1 MQPRRLPL
9 WAKAEKRGNAHSHDP
24 GPCGGRRV
32 NRALTFIFVTVLID
46 AIGFGVVI
54 PVFPQLIVRLSG
66 QPLATTAE
74 VSGWI
79 AFMYASIQ
87 FVMGPVIGGLSD
99 RFGRRPVLLASLAA
113 FAADYVVMAFAPTL
127 WWLVAARVV
136 AGITGAT
143 FPTAYAYIA
152 DVTPPEKRGANFG
165 VIGMAF
171 GFGFIIGPAL
181 GGFVARYGEAVPF
194 LVSAGLAAA
203 NFLYGLIVLPESL
216 PPEKRR
222 AFEWRRANPVGALLR
237 LKSAHPVVLMLAA
250 TVFVWTLSYQSLYS
264 IWSYHGQLR
273 YGWNAEQ
280 VGWSLA
286 AVGVTGAIV
295 QGFLGRRLIPRFG
308 QRRIIAV
315 GIVSAVAGYST
326 YAMADA
332 GWMVYLGIAVSACQ
346 GLVFPCLQGL
356 MSAEM
361 PPSEQGELQGAVA
374 SIQSL
379 SAIIGPPLMTT
390 VFARFSADG
399 APVHAPGAPFV
410 VSLFFVGLTALL
422 FLRVQGVS
430 RAVPAA

>member
-1 MQPRRLPL
+1 M
-9 WAKAEKRGNAHSHDP
+9 
-24 GPCGGRRV
+24 
-32 NRALTFIFVTVLID
+32 NRALAFIFVTVLID
-46 AIGFGVVI
+46 AIGFGIVI
-54 PVFPQLIVRLSG
+54 PVFPQLIVKLTGRD
-66 QPLATTAE
+66 LAHAAE

-79 AFMYASIQ
+79 AFLYASVQ
-87 FVMGPVIGGLSD
+87 FLMGPVIGGLSD

-113 FAADYVVMAFAPTL
+113 FSLDYVVMAFAPTL

-165 VIGMAF
+165 IIGMAF

-181 GGFVARYGEAVPF
+181 GGFVAKYGTEVPF
-194 LVSAGLAAA
+194 LVSAGLAMA
-203 NFLYGLIVLPESL
+203 NFLYGLFVLPESL
-216 PPEKRR
+216 APAQRR
-222 AFEWRRANPVGALLR
+222 PFEWRRANPVGALMR

-273 YGWNAEQ
+273 YGWTPEQ

-295 QGFLGRRLIPRFG
+295 QGFLGRKLIPRFG
-308 QRRIIAV
+308 QRRIIVV
-315 GIVSAVAGYST
+315 GLISAVAGYST

-356 MSAEM
+356 MSAEVA
-361 PPSEQGELQGAVA
+361 PNEQGELQGAVA

-379 SAIIGPPLMTT
+379 SAIVGPPLMTT
-390 VFARFSADG
+390 VFARFSAPD
-399 APVHAPGAPFV
+399 AAVHAPGAPFL
-410 VSLFFVGLTALL
+410 VSLFFVGITAIM
-422 FLRVQGVS
+422 FF
-430 RAVPAA
+430 RAHTGRRMVAAE

>member
-1 MQPRRLPL
+1 M
-9 WAKAEKRGNAHSHDP
+9 
-24 GPCGGRRV
+24 
-32 NRALTFIFVTVLID
+32 NRALAFIFVTVLID

-54 PVFPQLIVRLSG
+54 PVFPQLIVKLSG
-66 QPLATTAE
+66 HPLATAAE

-79 AFMYASIQ
+79 AFMYAGIQ
-87 FVMGPVIGGLSD
+87 FIMGPVIGGLSD

-113 FAADYVVMAFAPTL
+113 FSLDYVVMAYAPTL
-127 WWLVAARVV
+127 GWLVAARAI

-171 GFGFIIGPAL
+171 GLGFIIGPAL
-181 GGFVARYGEAVPF
+181 GGFVAKFGAEVPF
-194 LVSAGLAAA
+194 LVAAGLAMT
-203 NFLYGLIVLPESL
+203 NFVYGLFVLPESL
-216 PPEKRR
+216 APAMRR
-222 AFEWRRANPVGALLR
+222 PFQWRRANPVGALMR

-250 TVFVWTLSYQSLYS
+250 TVFVWTLSYQSLYT

-273 YGWNAEQ
+273 YGWSPEQ

-286 AVGVTGAIV
+286 AVGLTGAIV
-295 QGFLGRRLIPRFG
+295 QGLLGRKLIPRFG
-308 QRRIIAV
+308 QRRVILF

-326 YAMADA
+326 YAMADE

-356 MSAEM
+356 MSAEV
-361 PPSEQGELQGAVA
+361 PASEQGELQGAVA

-379 SAIIGPPLMTT
+379 SAIVGPPLMTT
-390 VFARFSADG
+390 VFARFSVAD
-399 APVHAPGAPFV
+399 APIYAPGAPFV
-410 VSLFFVGLTALL
+410 VSLVFVGVTAVM
-422 FLRVQGVS
+422 FSRANAGR

>member
-1 MQPRRLPL
+1 M
-9 WAKAEKRGNAHSHDP
+9 
-24 GPCGGRRV
+24 
-32 NRALTFIFVTVLID
+32 NRALAFIFITVLID

-54 PVFPQLIVRLSG
+54 PVFPQLIVKLTGRD
-66 QPLATTAE
+66 LAHAAE

-79 AFMYASIQ
+79 AFLYASVQ
-87 FVMGPVIGGLSD
+87 FLMGPVIGGLSD

-113 FAADYVVMAFAPTL
+113 FSLDYVVMAFAPTL

-181 GGFVARYGEAVPF
+181 GGFVAQFGTEVPF
-194 LVSAGLAAA
+194 LVSAGLAMA
-203 NFLYGLIVLPESL
+203 NFLYGLFVLPESL

-222 AFEWRRANPVGALLR
+222 AFEWRRANPVGALMR

-273 YGWNAEQ
+273 YDWTPEQ

-286 AVGVTGAIV
+286 AVGLTGAIV
-295 QGFLGRRLIPRFG
+295 QGWLGRKLIPRFG
-308 QRRIIAV
+308 QRRIIV
-315 GIVSAVAGYST
+315 FGLISAVAGYST

-356 MSAEM
+356 MSAEVA
-361 PPSEQGELQGAVA
+361 PNEQGELQGAVA

-379 SAIIGPPLMTT
+379 SAIVGPPLMTT
-390 VFARFSADG
+390 VFARFSVAD
-399 APVHAPGAPFV
+399 APIYAPGAPFV
-410 VSLFFVGLTALL
+410 VSLVFVGVTAVM
-422 FLRVQGVS
+422 FFRAHAGRRVV
-430 RAVPAA
+430 AAE

>member
-1 MQPRRLPL
+1 M
-9 WAKAEKRGNAHSHDP
+9 
-24 GPCGGRRV
+24 
-32 NRALTFIFVTVLID
+32 NRALAFIFITVLID

-54 PVFPQLIVRLSG
+54 PVFPQLIVKLTGRD
-66 QPLATTAE
+66 LAHAAE

-79 AFMYASIQ
+79 AFLYASVQ
-87 FVMGPVIGGLSD
+87 FLMGPVIGGLSD
-99 RFGRRPVLLASLAA
+99 RFGRRPVLLASMAA
-113 FAADYVVMAFAPTL
+113 FSLDYVVMAFAPTL

-181 GGFVARYGEAVPF
+181 GGFVAQFGTEVPF
-194 LVSAGLAAA
+194 LVSAGLAMA
-203 NFLYGLIVLPESL
+203 NFLYGLFVLPESL

-222 AFEWRRANPVGALLR
+222 ACEWCRANPVGALMR

-273 YGWNAEQ
+273 YGWTPEQ

-295 QGFLGRRLIPRFG
+295 QGFLGRKLIPRFG
-308 QRRIIAV
+308 QRRIIV
-315 GIVSAVAGYST
+315 FGLISAVAGYST

-356 MSAEM
+356 MSAEVA
-361 PPSEQGELQGAVA
+361 PNEQGELQGAVA

-379 SAIIGPPLMTT
+379 SAIVGPPLMTT
-390 VFARFSADG
+390 VFARFSVAD
-399 APVHAPGAPFV
+399 APIYAPGAPFV
-410 VSLFFVGLTALL
+410 VSLVFVGITALI
-422 FLRVQGVS
+422 FFRAHAGRRVV
-430 RAVPAA
+430 AAE

>member
-1 MQPRRLPL
+1 M
-9 WAKAEKRGNAHSHDP
+9 
-24 GPCGGRRV
+24 
-32 NRALTFIFVTVLID
+32 NRALAFIFITVLID

-54 PVFPQLIVRLSG
+54 PVFPQLIVKLTGRD
-66 QPLATTAE
+66 LAHAAE

-79 AFMYASIQ
+79 AFLYASVQ
-87 FVMGPVIGGLSD
+87 FLMGPVIGGLSD

-113 FAADYVVMAFAPTL
+113 FSLDYVVMAFAPTL

-181 GGFVARYGEAVPF
+181 GGFVAQFGTEVPF
-194 LVSAGLAAA
+194 LVSAGLAMA
-203 NFLYGLIVLPESL
+203 NFLYGLFVLPESL
-216 PPEKRR
+216 PPERR
-222 AFEWRRANPVGALLR
+222 RSFEWRRANPVGALMR

-273 YGWNAEQ
+273 YGWTPEQ

-295 QGFLGRRLIPRFG
+295 QGFLGRKLIPRFG
-308 QRRIIAV
+308 QRRIIV
-315 GIVSAVAGYST
+315 FGLISAVAGYST
-326 YAMADA
+326 YAMADE

-356 MSAEM
+356 MSAEVA
-361 PPSEQGELQGAVA
+361 PNEQGELQGAVA

-379 SAIIGPPLMTT
+379 SAIVGPPLMTT
-390 VFARFSADG
+390 VFARFSVAD
-399 APVHAPGAPFV
+399 APIYAPGAPFV
-410 VSLFFVGLTALL
+410 VSLVFVGVTALM
-422 FLRVQGVS
+422 FFRAHAGRRVV
-430 RAVPAA
+430 AAE

>member
-1 MQPRRLPL
+1 M
-9 WAKAEKRGNAHSHDP
+9 
-24 GPCGGRRV
+24 
-32 NRALTFIFVTVLID
+32 NRALAFIFVTVLID
-46 AIGFGVVI
+46 AIGFGIVI
-54 PVFPQLIVRLSG
+54 PVFPQMIMRLSG
-66 QPLATTAE
+66 QPLAHAAE

-99 RFGRRPVLLASLAA
+99 RFGRRPLLLASLAA
-113 FAADYVVMAFAPTL
+113 FAADYVVMAYAPTL
-127 WWLVAARVV
+127 GWLVAARAV

-152 DVTPPEKRGANFG
+152 DATPPEQRGANFG
-165 VIGMAF
+165 LIGMAF

-181 GGFVARYGEAVPF
+181 GGFVARYGTEVPF
-194 LVSAGLAAA
+194 LISAGLAAA
-203 NFLYGLIVLPESL
+203 NFLYGLFMLPESL
-216 PPEKRR
+216 PAERRR
-222 AFEWRRANPVGALLR
+222 AFEWRRANPVGALIR
-237 LKSAHPVVLMLAA
+237 LKNAHPVVLMLAA

-286 AVGVTGAIV
+286 AVGLTGAIV
-295 QGFLGRRLIPRFG
+295 QGFLGRKLIPRFG
-308 QRRIIAV
+308 QRRIIWL
-315 GIVSAVAGYST
+315 GILSAVAGYGI
-326 YAMADA
+326 YAGADA

-399 APVHAPGAPFV
+399 AAIHAPGAPFM
-410 VSLFFVGLTALL
+410 VSLIFVGITALL
-422 FLRVQGVS
+422 YFRAQGER
-430 RAVPAA
+430 RAVPAE

>member
-1 MQPRRLPL
+1 
-9 WAKAEKRGNAHSHDP
+9 
-24 GPCGGRRV
+24 V
-32 NRALTFIFVTVLID
+32 NRALAFIFITVLID

-54 PVFPQLIVRLSG
+54 PVFPQLIVKLTGRD
-66 QPLATTAE
+66 LAHAAE

-79 AFMYASIQ
+79 AFLYASVQ
-87 FVMGPVIGGLSD
+87 FLMGPVIGGLSD

-113 FAADYVVMAFAPTL
+113 FSLDYVVMAFAPTL

-181 GGFVARYGEAVPF
+181 GGFVAQFGTEVPF
-194 LVSAGLAAA
+194 LVSAGLAMA
-203 NFLYGLIVLPESL
+203 NFLYGLFVLPESL

-237 LKSAHPVVLMLAA
+237 LKSAHPVVLMLAV

-273 YGWNAEQ
+273 YGWTAEQ

-295 QGFLGRRLIPRFG
+295 QGFLGRKLIPRFG
-308 QRRIIAV
+308 QRRIIV
-315 GIVSAVAGYST
+315 FGLISAVAGYTT

-356 MSAEM
+356 MSAEVA
-361 PPSEQGELQGAVA
+361 PNEQGELQGAVA

-379 SAIIGPPLMTT
+379 SAIVGPPLMTT
-390 VFARFSADG
+390 VFARFSVAD
-399 APVHAPGAPFV
+399 APVYAPGAPFV
-410 VSLFFVGLTALL
+410 VSLVFVGVTAVM
-422 FLRVQGVS
+422 FFRAHAGRRVV
-430 RAVPAA
+430 AAE

>member
-1 MQPRRLPL
+1 MNRPL
-9 WAKAEKRGNAHSHDP
+9 A
-24 GPCGGRRV
+24 
-32 NRALTFIFVTVLID
+32 FIFVTVLID

-54 PVFPQLIVRLSG
+54 PVFPQLIMGLTGRT
-66 QPLATTAE
+66 LASAAE

-79 AFMYASIQ
+79 AFLYASVQ
-87 FVMGPVIGGLSD
+87 FLMGPVIGGLSD

-181 GGFVARYGEAVPF
+181 GGFAAGFGHEVPF
-194 LVSAGLAAA
+194 LVSAGLAMA
-203 NFLYGLIVLPESL
+203 NFLYGLFVLPESL
-216 PPEKRR
+216 PREDRR
-222 AFEWRRANPVGALLR
+222 AFQWRRANPVGALMR

-250 TVFVWTLSYQSLYS
+250 TVFTWTLSFQSLYS
-264 IWSYHGQLR
+264 IWSYHGQQR
-273 YGWNAEQ
+273 YGWTPEQ

-286 AVGVTGAIV
+286 AVGVTGALV
-295 QGFLGRRLIPRFG
+295 QGVLGRRLIPRFG
-308 QRRIIAV
+308 QRRVIML
-315 GIVSAVAGYST
+315 GLVSALAGYT
-326 YAMADA
+326 IYALADA
-332 GWMVYLGIAVSACQ
+332 GWMVYLAIAVSACQ

-356 MSAEM
+356 MSAEVGA
-361 PPSEQGELQGAVA
+361 SEQGELQGAVA

-390 VFARFSADG
+390 VFSRFSADD
-399 APVHAPGAPFV
+399 APVYAPGAPFV
-410 VSLFFVGLTALL
+410 VSLIFVALTAVM
-422 FLRVQGVS
+422 FFRAHVGRRVV
-430 RAVPAA
+430 AAE

>member
-1 MQPRRLPL
+1 MT
-9 WAKAEKRGNAHSHDP
+9 
-24 GPCGGRRV
+24 
-32 NRALTFIFVTVLID
+32 RALAFIFITVLID

-54 PVFPQLIVRLSG
+54 PVFPQLIVKLSG
-66 QPLATTAE
+66 QDLAHAAE

-79 AFMYASIQ
+79 AFLYASIQ
-87 FVMGPVIGGLSD
+87 FLMGPVIGGLSD

-113 FAADYVVMAFAPTL
+113 FSLDYVVMAFAPTL
-127 WWLVAARVV
+127 WWLVAARVI

-181 GGFVARYGEAVPF
+181 GGFVARFGTEVPF
-194 LVSAGLAAA
+194 LVSAGLAMS
-203 NFLYGLIVLPESL
+203 NFLYGLFVLPESL
-216 PPEKRR
+216 PPPLRR
-222 AFEWRRANPVGALLR
+222 KFEWRRANPVGALMR

-273 YGWNAEQ
+273 YGWTPEQ

-295 QGFLGRRLIPRFG
+295 QGFLGRKLIPRFG
-308 QRRIIAV
+308 QRRIILL
-315 GIVSAVAGYST
+315 GIASAVAGYST
-326 YAMADA
+326 YALADQ
-332 GWMVYLGIAVSACQ
+332 GWMVYVGIAISACQ

-356 MSAEM
+356 MSTEM
-361 PPSEQGELQGAVA
+361 AASEQGELQGAVA

-390 VFARFSADG
+390 VFARFSAAD
-399 APVHAPGAPFV
+399 APVRAPGAPFV
-410 VSLFFVGLTALL
+410 VSLFFVGLTAVM
-422 FLRVQGVS
+422 FWRAHAGRRVV
-430 RAVPAA
+430 AAG

>member
-1 MQPRRLPL
+1 M
-9 WAKAEKRGNAHSHDP
+9 
-24 GPCGGRRV
+24 
-32 NRALTFIFVTVLID
+32 NRALAFIFVTVLID

-54 PVFPQLIVRLSG
+54 PVFPQLIMQLTGRT
-66 QPLATTAE
+66 LANAAE

-79 AFMYASIQ
+79 AFLYASVQ
-87 FVMGPVIGGLSD
+87 FLMGPVIGGLSD

-113 FAADYVVMAFAPTL
+113 FSIDYLVMAFAPTL

-181 GGFVARYGEAVPF
+181 GGFVAGFGHEVPF
-194 LVSAGLAAA
+194 LVSAGLAMA
-203 NFLYGLIVLPESL
+203 NFLYGLFVLPESL
-216 PPEKRR
+216 PPERR
-222 AFEWRRANPVGALLR
+222 RPFEWRRANPVGALMR

-264 IWSYHGQLR
+264 IWSYHGQQR
-273 YGWNAEQ
+273 YGWTPEQ

-295 QGFLGRRLIPRFG
+295 QGFLGRKLIPRFG
-308 QRRIIAV
+308 QRNIIIV
-315 GIVSAVAGYST
+315 GLLSAVAGYST

-356 MSAEM
+356 MSAEVG
-361 PPSEQGELQGAVA
+361 PTEQGELQGAVA

-379 SAIIGPPLMTT
+379 SSIVGPPLMTT
-390 VFARFSADG
+390 VFARFSATD
-399 APVHAPGAPFV
+399 APVYAPGAPFV
-410 VSLFFVGLTALL
+410 VSLFFVALTAAM
-422 FLRVQGVS
+422 FFRAHAGRRRV
-430 RAVPAA
+430 AAAE

>member
-1 MQPRRLPL
+1 
-9 WAKAEKRGNAHSHDP
+9 
-24 GPCGGRRV
+24 V
-32 NRALTFIFVTVLID
+32 NRALAFIFITVLID

-54 PVFPQLIVRLSG
+54 PVFPQLIVKLTGRD
-66 QPLATTAE
+66 LAHAAE

-79 AFMYASIQ
+79 AFLYASVQ
-87 FVMGPVIGGLSD
+87 FLMGPVIGGLSD

-113 FAADYVVMAFAPTL
+113 FSLDYVVMAFAPTL

-181 GGFVARYGEAVPF
+181 GGFVAQFGTEVPF
-194 LVSAGLAAA
+194 LVSAGLAMA
-203 NFLYGLIVLPESL
+203 NFLYGLFVLPESL
-216 PPEKRR
+216 PPERR
-222 AFEWRRANPVGALLR
+222 RSFEWRRANPVGALMR

-273 YGWNAEQ
+273 YGWTAEQ

-295 QGFLGRRLIPRFG
+295 QGFLGRKLIPRFG
-308 QRRIIAV
+308 QRRIIVV
-315 GIVSAVAGYST
+315 GLISAVAGYST
-326 YAMADA
+326 YAMADE

-356 MSAEM
+356 MSAEVA
-361 PPSEQGELQGAVA
+361 PNEQGELQGAVA

-379 SAIIGPPLMTT
+379 SAIVGPPLMTT
-390 VFARFSADG
+390 VFARFSVAD
-399 APVHAPGAPFV
+399 APIYAPGAPFV
-410 VSLFFVGLTALL
+410 VSLVFVGVTAVM
-422 FLRVQGVS
+422 FFRAHAGRRVV
-430 RAVPAA
+430 AAG

>member
-1 MQPRRLPL
+1 M
-9 WAKAEKRGNAHSHDP
+9 
-24 GPCGGRRV
+24 
-32 NRALTFIFVTVLID
+32 NRALAFIFITVLID

-54 PVFPQLIVRLSG
+54 PVFPQLIVKLTGRD
-66 QPLATTAE
+66 LAHAAE

-79 AFMYASIQ
+79 AFLYASVQ
-87 FVMGPVIGGLSD
+87 FLMGPVIGGLSD

-113 FAADYVVMAFAPTL
+113 FSLDYVVMAFAPTL

-181 GGFVARYGEAVPF
+181 GGFVAQFGTEVPF
-194 LVSAGLAAA
+194 LVSAGLAMA
-203 NFLYGLIVLPESL
+203 NFLYGLFVLPESL

-222 AFEWRRANPVGALLR
+222 AFEWRRANPVGALMR

-273 YGWNAEQ
+273 YGWTPEQ

-295 QGFLGRRLIPRFG
+295 QGFLGRKLIPRFG
-308 QRRIIAV
+308 QRRIIV
-315 GIVSAVAGYST
+315 FGLISAVAGYST

-356 MSAEM
+356 MSAEVA
-361 PPSEQGELQGAVA
+361 PNEQGELQGAVA

-379 SAIIGPPLMTT
+379 SAIVGPPLMTT
-390 VFARFSADG
+390 VFARFSVAD
-399 APVHAPGAPFV
+399 APIYAPGAPFV
-410 VSLFFVGLTALL
+410 VSLVFVGITALI
-422 FLRVQGVS
+422 FFRAHAGRRVV
-430 RAVPAA
+430 AAE

>member
-1 MQPRRLPL
+1 
-9 WAKAEKRGNAHSHDP
+9 
-24 GPCGGRRV
+24 V
-32 NRALTFIFVTVLID
+32 NRALTFIFITVLID
-46 AIGFGVVI
+46 AIGFGIVI
-54 PVFPQLIVRLSG
+54 PVFPQLIVDLTGRPLSSAA
-66 QPLATTAE
+66 L

-87 FVMGPVIGGLSD
+87 FLMGPVIGGLSD
-99 RFGRRPVLLASLAA
+99 RFGRRPVLLASMAA
-113 FAADYVVMAFAPTL
+113 FSLDYVVMAYAPTL
-127 WWLVAARVV
+127 WWLVAARAI

-181 GGFVARYGEAVPF
+181 GGFVARFGTEVPF
-194 LVSAGLAAA
+194 LVSAGLAMA
-203 NFLYGLIVLPESL
+203 NFLYGMIVLPESL
-216 PPEKRR
+216 PPAQRR
-222 AFEWRRANPVGALLR
+222 PFEWRRANPVGALMR
-237 LKSAHPVVLMLAA
+237 LKSAHPVVLMLGA

-264 IWSYHGQLR
+264 IWSFHGQQR
-273 YGWNAEQ
+273 YGWTPEE

-286 AVGVTGAIV
+286 AVGVSGAFV

-308 QRRIIAV
+308 QRRIIQF
-315 GIVSAVAGYST
+315 GLLSAVAGYST

-332 GWMVYLGIAVSACQ
+332 GWMAYLGIAISACQ

-361 PPSEQGELQGAVA
+361 AASEQGELQGAVA

-379 SAIIGPPLMTT
+379 SAIVGPPLMTT
-390 VFARFSADG
+390 SFSWFSGNG
-399 APVHAPGAPFV
+399 APVYFPGAPFV
-410 VSLFFVGLTALL
+410 LSLIFVGLTAVI
-422 FLRVQGVS
+422 FF
-430 RAVPAA
+430 RAMAGARPVPA

>member
-1 MQPRRLPL
+1 M
-9 WAKAEKRGNAHSHDP
+9 
-24 GPCGGRRV
+24 GRKSRYAAGV
-32 NRALTFIFVTVLID
+32 NRALAFIFITVLID

-54 PVFPQLIVRLSG
+54 PVFPQLIVKLTGRD
-66 QPLATTAE
+66 LAHAAE

-79 AFMYASIQ
+79 AFLYASVQ
-87 FVMGPVIGGLSD
+87 FLMGPVIGGLSD

-113 FAADYVVMAFAPTL
+113 FSLDYVVMAFAPTL

-181 GGFVARYGEAVPF
+181 GGFVAQFGTEVPF
-194 LVSAGLAAA
+194 LVSAGLAMA
-203 NFLYGLIVLPESL
+203 NFLYGLFVLPESL
-216 PPEKRR
+216 PPPMRR
-222 AFEWRRANPVGALLR
+222 AFEWRRANPVGALMR

-273 YGWNAEQ
+273 YGWTPEQ

-295 QGFLGRRLIPRFG
+295 QGFLGRKLIPRFG
-308 QRRIIAV
+308 QRRIIVV
-315 GIVSAVAGYST
+315 GLISAVAGYST

-356 MSAEM
+356 MSAEVA
-361 PPSEQGELQGAVA
+361 PNEQGELQGAVA

-379 SAIIGPPLMTT
+379 SAIVGPPLMTT
-390 VFARFSADG
+390 VFARFSAPE
-399 APVHAPGAPFV
+399 AAVHAPGAPFL
-410 VSLFFVGLTALL
+410 VSLFFVGITAVM
-422 FLRVQGVS
+422 FF
-430 RAVPAA
+430 RAHTGRRMVAAE

>member
-1 MQPRRLPL
+1 M
-9 WAKAEKRGNAHSHDP
+9 
-24 GPCGGRRV
+24 
-32 NRALTFIFVTVLID
+32 NRALAFIFITVLID

-54 PVFPQLIVRLSG
+54 PVFPQLIVKLTGRD
-66 QPLATTAE
+66 LANAAE

-79 AFMYASIQ
+79 AFLYASVQ
-87 FVMGPVIGGLSD
+87 FLMGPVIGGLSD
-99 RFGRRPVLLASLAA
+99 RFGRRPVLLASMAA
-113 FAADYVVMAFAPTL
+113 FSLDYVVMAFAPTL

-181 GGFVARYGEAVPF
+181 GGFVAQFGTEVPF
-194 LVSAGLAAA
+194 LVSAGLAMA
-203 NFLYGLIVLPESL
+203 NFLYGLLVLPESL

-222 AFEWRRANPVGALLR
+222 AFEWRRAYPVGALMR

-273 YGWNAEQ
+273 YGWTPEQ

-295 QGFLGRRLIPRFG
+295 QGFLGRKLIPRFG
-308 QRRIIAV
+308 QRRIIVV
-315 GIVSAVAGYST
+315 GLISAVAGYST

-356 MSAEM
+356 MSAEVA
-361 PPSEQGELQGAVA
+361 PNEQGELQGAVA

-379 SAIIGPPLMTT
+379 SAIVGPPLMTT
-390 VFARFSADG
+390 VFARFSVAD
-399 APVHAPGAPFV
+399 APIYAPGAPFV
-410 VSLFFVGLTALL
+410 VSLVFVGITALI
-422 FLRVQGVS
+422 FFRAHAGRRVV
-430 RAVPAA
+430 AAE

>member
-1 MQPRRLPL
+1 M
-9 WAKAEKRGNAHSHDP
+9 
-24 GPCGGRRV
+24 
-32 NRALTFIFVTVLID
+32 NRALAFIFITVLID

-54 PVFPQLIVRLSG
+54 PVFPQLIVKLSG
-66 QPLATTAE
+66 HPLATAAE

-113 FAADYVVMAFAPTL
+113 FSLDYVVMAYAPNL
-127 WWLVAARVV
+127 GWLVAARAI

-165 VIGMAF
+165 IIGMAF

-181 GGFVARYGEAVPF
+181 GGFVARFGTEVPF
-194 LVSAGLAAA
+194 LVSAGLAMT
-203 NFLYGLIVLPESL
+203 NFVYGLFVLPESL
-216 PPEKRR
+216 PPERRR
-222 AFEWRRANPVGALLR
+222 AFDWRRANPVGALMR

-250 TVFVWTLSYQSLYS
+250 TVFVWTLSYQSLYT

-273 YGWNAEQ
+273 YGWSPEQ

-286 AVGVTGAIV
+286 AVGLTGAIV
-295 QGFLGRRLIPRFG
+295 QGFLGRKLIPRFG
-308 QRRIIAV
+308 QRRVIML
-315 GIVSAVAGYST
+315 GLLSAVAGYST

-332 GWMVYLGIAVSACQ
+332 GWIVYVGIGVSACQ

-356 MSAEM
+356 MSAEV
-361 PPSEQGELQGAVA
+361 PASEQGELQGAVA

-379 SAIIGPPLMTT
+379 SAIVGPPLMTT
-390 VFARFSADG
+390 VFARFSVAD
-399 APVHAPGAPFV
+399 APIYAPGAPFV
-410 VSLFFVGLTALL
+410 VSLFFVGVTAVM
-422 FLRVQGVS
+422 FLRANAGRRVV
-430 RAVPAA
+430 AAQ

>member
-1 MQPRRLPL
+1 
-9 WAKAEKRGNAHSHDP
+9 
-24 GPCGGRRV
+24 V
-32 NRALTFIFVTVLID
+32 NRALAFIFITVLID

-54 PVFPQLIVRLSG
+54 PVFPQLIVKLTGRD
-66 QPLATTAE
+66 LAHAAE

-79 AFMYASIQ
+79 AFLYASVQ
-87 FVMGPVIGGLSD
+87 FLMGPVIGGLSD

-113 FAADYVVMAFAPTL
+113 FSLDYVVMAFAPTL

-181 GGFVARYGEAVPF
+181 GGFVAQFGTEVPF
-194 LVSAGLAAA
+194 LVSAGLAMA
-203 NFLYGLIVLPESL
+203 NFLYGLFVLPESL
-216 PPEKRR
+216 PPERR
-222 AFEWRRANPVGALLR
+222 RSFEWRRANPVGALMR

-273 YGWNAEQ
+273 YGWTPEQ

-295 QGFLGRRLIPRFG
+295 QGFLGRKLIPRFG
-308 QRRIIAV
+308 QRRIIV
-315 GIVSAVAGYST
+315 FGLISAVAGYST
-326 YAMADA
+326 YAMADE

-356 MSAEM
+356 MSAEVA
-361 PPSEQGELQGAVA
+361 PNEQGELQGAVA

-379 SAIIGPPLMTT
+379 SAIVGPPLMTT
-390 VFARFSADG
+390 VFARFSVAD
-399 APVHAPGAPFV
+399 APIYAPGAPFV
-410 VSLFFVGLTALL
+410 VSLVFVGVTALM
-422 FLRVQGVS
+422 FFRAHAGRRVV
-430 RAVPAA
+430 AAE

>member
-1 MQPRRLPL
+1 MGTKSRYAP
-9 WAKAEKRGNAHSHDP
+9 
-24 GPCGGRRV
+24 RV
-32 NRALTFIFVTVLID
+32 NRALAFIFITVLID

-54 PVFPQLIVRLSG
+54 PVFPQLIVKLTGRD
-66 QPLATTAE
+66 LAHAAE

-79 AFMYASIQ
+79 AFLYASVQ
-87 FVMGPVIGGLSD
+87 FLMGPVIGGLSD

-113 FAADYVVMAFAPTL
+113 FSLDYVVMAFAPTL

-181 GGFVARYGEAVPF
+181 GGFVARFGTEVPF
-194 LVSAGLAAA
+194 LVSAGLAMA
-203 NFLYGLIVLPESL
+203 NFLYGLFVLPESL
-216 PPEKRR
+216 PPERR
-222 AFEWRRANPVGALLR
+222 RSFEWRRANPVGALMR

-273 YGWNAEQ
+273 YGWTAEQ

-295 QGFLGRRLIPRFG
+295 QGFLGRKLIPRFG
-308 QRRIIAV
+308 QRRIIVV
-315 GIVSAVAGYST
+315 GLISAVAGYST
-326 YAMADA
+326 YAMADE
-332 GWMVYLGIAVSACQ
+332 GWMVYLGIAISACQ

-356 MSAEM
+356 MSAEVA
-361 PPSEQGELQGAVA
+361 PNEQGELQGAVA

-379 SAIIGPPLMTT
+379 SAIVGPPLMTT
-390 VFARFSADG
+390 VFARFSVAD
-399 APVHAPGAPFV
+399 APIHAPGAPFV
-410 VSLFFVGLTALL
+410 VSLFFVGVTALI
-422 FLRVQGVS
+422 FFRAHAGRRVL
-430 RAVPAA
+430 AAE

>member
-1 MQPRRLPL
+1 M
-9 WAKAEKRGNAHSHDP
+9 
-24 GPCGGRRV
+24 
-32 NRALTFIFVTVLID
+32 NRALAFIFVTVLID

-54 PVFPQLIVRLSG
+54 PVFPQLIMQLTGRT
-66 QPLATTAE
+66 LAHAAE

-79 AFMYASIQ
+79 AFLYASIQ
-87 FVMGPVIGGLSD
+87 FTMGPVIGGLSD

-113 FAADYVVMAFAPTL
+113 FSADYLVMAFAPTL
-127 WWLVAARVV
+127 WWLVAARCV

-181 GGFVARYGEAVPF
+181 GGFVAQFGHQVPF
-194 LVSAGLAAA
+194 LVSAGLALT
-203 NFLYGLIVLPESL
+203 NFIYGMFVLPESL
-216 PPEKRR
+216 PPERR
-222 AFEWRRANPVGALLR
+222 RPFEWRRANPVGALIR

-264 IWSYHGQLR
+264 IWSYHGQQR
-273 YGWNAEQ
+273 YGWTPEQ

-295 QGFLGRRLIPRFG
+295 QGFLGRKLIPRFG
-308 QRRIIAV
+308 QRNIIIV
-315 GIVSAVAGYST
+315 GLLSAVAGYST

-356 MSAEM
+356 MSAEVG
-361 PPSEQGELQGAVA
+361 PNEQGELQGAVA

-379 SAIIGPPLMTT
+379 SSIVGPPLMTT
-390 VFARFSADG
+390 VFARFSAPD
-399 APVHAPGAPFV
+399 APIYAPGAPFV
-410 VSLFFVGLTALL
+410 VSLFFVGVTAVM
-422 FLRVQGVS
+422 FFRAHAGRRVT
-430 RAVPAA
+430 A

>member
-1 MQPRRLPL
+1 
-9 WAKAEKRGNAHSHDP
+9 
-24 GPCGGRRV
+24 V
-32 NRALTFIFVTVLID
+32 NRALAFIFITVLID

-54 PVFPQLIVRLSG
+54 PVFPQLIVKLTGRD
-66 QPLATTAE
+66 LAHAAE

-79 AFMYASIQ
+79 VFLYASVQ
-87 FVMGPVIGGLSD
+87 FLMGPVIGGLSD

-113 FAADYVVMAFAPTL
+113 FSLDYVVMAFAPTL

-181 GGFVARYGEAVPF
+181 GGFVAQFGTEVPF
-194 LVSAGLAAA
+194 LLSAGLATA
-203 NFLYGLIVLPESL
+203 NFIYGLVVLPESL

-222 AFEWRRANPVGALLR
+222 SFEWRRANPVGALMR
-237 LKSAHPVVLMLAA
+237 LKSAHPVVLMLGA

-273 YGWNAEQ
+273 YGWTPEQ

-295 QGFLGRRLIPRFG
+295 QGFLGRKLIPRFG
-308 QRRIIAV
+308 QRRIIVV
-315 GIVSAVAGYST
+315 GLISAVAGYST
-326 YAMADA
+326 YAMADE

-356 MSAEM
+356 MSAEVA
-361 PPSEQGELQGAVA
+361 PNEQGELQGAVA

-379 SAIIGPPLMTT
+379 SAIVGPPLMTT
-390 VFARFSADG
+390 VFARFSVAD
-399 APVHAPGAPFV
+399 APIHAPGAPFV
-410 VSLFFVGLTALL
+410 VSLVFVGVTALM
-422 FLRVQGVS
+422 FFRAHAGRRVV
-430 RAVPAA
+430 AAE

>member
-1 MQPRRLPL
+1 
-9 WAKAEKRGNAHSHDP
+9 
-24 GPCGGRRV
+24 V
-32 NRALTFIFVTVLID
+32 NRALAFIFITVLID

-54 PVFPQLIVRLSG
+54 PVFPQLIVKLTGRD
-66 QPLATTAE
+66 LAHAAE

-79 AFMYASIQ
+79 AFLYASVQ
-87 FVMGPVIGGLSD
+87 FLMGPVIGGLSD
-99 RFGRRPVLLASLAA
+99 RFGRRPVLLASMAA
-113 FAADYVVMAFAPTL
+113 FSLDYVVMAFAPTL

-181 GGFVARYGEAVPF
+181 GGFVAQFGTEVPF
-194 LVSAGLAAA
+194 LVSAGLAMA
-203 NFLYGLIVLPESL
+203 NFLYGLFVLPESL
-216 PPEKRR
+216 PPERR
-222 AFEWRRANPVGALLR
+222 RSFEWRRANPVGALMR

-273 YGWNAEQ
+273 YGWTPEQ

-295 QGFLGRRLIPRFG
+295 QGFLGRKLIPRFG
-308 QRRIIAV
+308 QRRIIV
-315 GIVSAVAGYST
+315 FGLISAVAGYST
-326 YAMADA
+326 YAMADE

-356 MSAEM
+356 MSAEVA
-361 PPSEQGELQGAVA
+361 PNEQGELQGAVA

-379 SAIIGPPLMTT
+379 SAIVGPPLMTT
-390 VFARFSADG
+390 VFARFSVAD
-399 APVHAPGAPFV
+399 APIYAPGAPFV
-410 VSLFFVGLTALL
+410 VSLVFVGVTALM
-422 FLRVQGVS
+422 FFRAHAGRRVV
-430 RAVPAA
+430 AAE

>member
-1 MQPRRLPL
+1 M
-9 WAKAEKRGNAHSHDP
+9 
-24 GPCGGRRV
+24 
-32 NRALTFIFVTVLID
+32 NRALAFIFITVLID

-54 PVFPQLIVRLSG
+54 PVFPQLIVKLTGRD
-66 QPLATTAE
+66 LAHAAE

-79 AFMYASIQ
+79 AFLYASVQ
-87 FVMGPVIGGLSD
+87 FLMGPVIGGLSD

-113 FAADYVVMAFAPTL
+113 FSLDYVVMAFAPTL

-181 GGFVARYGEAVPF
+181 GGFVAQFGTEVPF
-194 LVSAGLAAA
+194 LVSAGLAMA
-203 NFLYGLIVLPESL
+203 NFLYGLFVLPESL
-216 PPEKRR
+216 PPPMRR
-222 AFEWRRANPVGALLR
+222 PFEWRRANPVGALLR
-237 LKSAHPVVLMLAA
+237 LKSAHPAVLTLAA

-273 YGWNAEQ
+273 YGWTPEQ
-280 VGWSLA
+280 VGWSLT

-295 QGFLGRRLIPRFG
+295 QGWLGRKLIPRFG
-308 QRRIIAV
+308 QRRIIVV
-315 GIVSAVAGYST
+315 GLISAFAGYSI

-332 GWMVYLGIAVSACQ
+332 GWMVYLGIAASACQ

-356 MSAEM
+356 MSAEVA
-361 PPSEQGELQGAVA
+361 PNEQGELQGAVA

-379 SAIIGPPLMTT
+379 SAIVGPPLMTT
-390 VFARFSADG
+390 VFARFSAPE
-399 APVHAPGAPFV
+399 AAVYAPGAPFL
-410 VSLFFVGLTALL
+410 VSLIFVGITAIM
-422 FLRVQGVS
+422 FFRAHTGRRVV
-430 RAVPAA
+430 AAE